1 MRYYKNTALYFTCRI
16 SGFPSVFCYDIMHV
30 TQLCNKGYFMK
41 RILLRFESKSGTIL
55 WLSVVAIVFGF
66 VSGIA
71 FFDGVIAVGC
81 IFAIICAGLIAA
93 LLYFAFRKEVI
104 IDFKHNLFKMKA
116 GIKKEQCALDQVKN
130 LEIVFRWVKKMDC
143 YSAQILACLKDGKT
157 ISVKIYPRIYRS
169 YRYRL
174 ADSVWGRVTERLK
187 RRVERQVSGYDFITC
202 RTKTD

>member
-1 MRYYKNTALYFTCRI
+1 
-16 SGFPSVFCYDIMHV
+16 
-30 TQLCNKGYFMK
+30 MK

-71 FFDGVIAVGC
+71 FFDGIIAVGC

-130 LEIVFRWVKKMDC
+130 LEIVFRWVKKNGLLF
-143 YSAQILACLKDGKT
+143 SSNSCLF
-157 ISVKIYPRIYRS
+157 
-169 YRYRL
+169 
-174 ADSVWGRVTERLK
+174 ERREDNFCKNIPENL
-187 RRVERQVSGYDFITC
+187 
-202 RTKTD
+202 